1 MQQSY
6 IFWALL
12 GMAGYSF
19 TTLFAKLAERSGAVS
34 TYMVLAVSTTIVAI
48 VAIAIV
54 VMRGEFRAL
63 LFDLDRAPLTWA
75 IAGGIALTIAVSSLF
90 HALSL
95 GPANVVVPIYGMFII
110 GGSLLGVLFL
120 GEPMTWN
127 KVVGLIAAVA
137 GVVLISL

>member
-1 MQQSY
+1 MNSY
-6 IFWALL
+6 ILWALL

-19 TTLFAKLAERSGAVS
+19 MTLFVKLAERSSAVS

-54 VMRGEFRAL
+54 AMRGELKAL
-63 LFDLDRAPLTWA
+63 LFELDREPLLWA
-75 IAGGIALTIAVSSLF
+75 IAGGIALTVAVSSLF

-95 GPANVVVPIYGMFII
+95 GPANVVVPIYGMFIV

-120 GEPMTWN
+120 GEPMGWH
-127 KVVGLIAAVA
+127 KIVGLVAAVA